1 MILHILTIQHKKSS
15 RIYKEYNIR
24 KMDSLTVYM
33 GTLTVVKVKTVDI
46 EYPLQDIALQIAKS
60 SKKLIYMN
68 TLGPKQ
74 RDSSSL
80 GNQELKQVTHV
91 DATFYKSIY
100 Q

>member
-1 MILHILTIQHKKSS
+1 
-15 RIYKEYNIR
+15 
-24 KMDSLTVYM
+24 MDSLTVYM
-33 GTLTVVKVKTVDI
+33 GTLTVVEVKTVDI

-80 GNQELKQVTHV
+80 GTQTIDSLICNLLTKHLPIIHNFNAICVFILQ
-91 DATFYKSIY
+91 
-100 Q
+100 

>member
-1 MILHILTIQHKKSS
+1 
-15 RIYKEYNIR
+15 
-24 KMDSLTVYM
+24 MDSLTVYM
-33 GTLTVVKVKTVDI
+33 GTLTVVEVKTVDI

-80 GNQELKQVTHV
+80 GTQTSDTRRCNFLQKHLPIIQNLNAIFV
-91 DATFYKSIY
+91 FIL